1 MSMIE
6 KAKAHPKTLLATVA
20 IASLTVGFAG
30 GLGIGKV
37 ASTTST
43 SQAALATAPTSYA
56 KLGMTPPDQN
66 GRGMMPPGQ
75 NGQLG
80 SNGQGTT
87 PSDVSSGASE
97 STTDSSSNSSSDEV
111 NALKQKNQEIK
122 SQIAESNQ

>member
-1 MSMIE
+1 MSIIE

-20 IASLTVGFAG
+20 MASLTVGFTG

-56 KLGMTPPDQN
+56 KPGMTPPDQN
-66 GRGMMPPGQ
+66 GRGMTPP
-75 NGQLG
+75 
-80 SNGQGTT
+80 
-87 PSDVSSGASE
+87 DVSSGASE